1 MALDPPS
8 PHQPSSEDEL
18 RNENA
23 RLRQRIA
30 ELEHQ
35 IKVLTNLVY
44 GRSSEKARPL
54 ELNHPQQNI
63 LFPELLAL
71 QEKVEFATSAA
82 APSEP
87 VAESK
92 NDTRPSNK
100 RRSTFPEQ
108 LPRVRTVLELSPE
121 ERRCAQGH
129 EMIEM
134 GSEITQEL
142 ERVEVMLVH
151 EVERKKYI
159 CRQCQEGVKIAD
171 GPLRVI
177 EKGLLGRDALAWL
190 LTERFFNHLPY
201 HRLERKLEAEG
212 VSVSR
217 SLMCESVGTCAD
229 LLKPVFQQLVNEVKE
244 QEVVGS
250 DDTGVTI
257 QQTTRGGPKTAYLWV
272 YGDRDGRAV
281 FDFTLSRNRDGPKA
295 MLKGMRGYLQV
306 DACGLYDDLVADGA
320 IEVGCWAHARRGFVK
335 AEDSD
340 PALAQEAIRRIAM
353 LYAIETHIEKLELDT
368 DRVRGERQRLAVPV
382 LNDLFDW
389 LTVTKAKVLDKS
401 PMGKAIQY
409 AINQEKHLRRYVE
422 HGALEID
429 NNRSERNLR
438 TIAVGRKN
446 WVFIGNEN
454 YGHKAAVLYSLIV
467 TCHNIGI
474 DPRLYLRDVLVR
486 ISKTSDA
493 KSLTPHNWK
502 QRCLAEATQ
511 ERDAFRARI
520 LSSLKVAPSAMANGD

>member
-1 MALDPPS
+1 MALDSPFPPNS
-8 PHQPSSEDEL
+8 
-18 RNENA
+18 NEEHLQ
-23 RLRQRIA
+23 REVSTLRQRIA

-35 IKVLTNLVY
+35 ITVLTHLVY
-44 GRSSEKARPL
+44 GRSSEKMQPL
-54 ELNHPQQNI
+54 ELHHPQQNI

-71 QEKVEFATSAA
+71 QKKVEAA
-82 APSEP
+82 ASATPASEP
-87 VAESK
+87 ALESEPEP
-92 NDTRPSNK
+92 RPNNK
-100 RRSTFPEQ
+100 RRSTFPDHM
-108 LPRVRTVLELSPE
+108 PRVRTVLELPPE
-121 ERRCAQGH
+121 QRQCAQGH
-129 EMIEM
+129 ALVEM

-151 EVERKKYI
+151 EIERKKYI
-159 CRQCQEGVKIAD
+159 CRQCQEGVKIAE
-171 GPLRVI
+171 GPRRVI
-177 EKGLLGRDALAWL
+177 EKGLLGREALAWL

-217 SLMCESVGTCAD
+217 SLMCENAGTCAD
-229 LLKPVFQQLVNEVKE
+229 LLKPVFQELVNEVK
-244 QEVVGS
+244 QQAVIGS

-257 QQTTRGGPKTAYLWV
+257 QQTARGGPKTAYLWV
-272 YGDRDGRAV
+272 YGDRAGRAV
-281 FDFTLSRNRDGPKA
+281 FDFTLARNRDGPKA
-295 MLKGMRGYLQV
+295 MLKGARGYLQV
-306 DACGLYDDLVADGA
+306 DACGLYDDLIADGA
-320 IEVGCWAHARRGFVK
+320 IEAGCWAHARRGFVK

-340 PALAQEAIRRIAM
+340 PALANEAIRRIAL
-353 LYAIETHIEKLELDT
+353 LYAIETGLAKLALDE
-368 DRVRGERQRLAVPV
+368 DGVRAERQRLAIPV
-382 LNDLFDW
+382 LNDLYDW
-389 LTVTKAKVLDKS
+389 LTITKNKVLDKS

-422 HGALEID
+422 SGALEID

-486 ISKTSDA
+486 IATTSDA
-493 KSLTPHNWK
+493 KSLTPHHWK
-502 QRCLAEATQ
+502 ARWQEEATQ
-511 ERDAFRARI
+511 ERDTFRAKI
-520 LSSLKVAPSAMANGD
+520 LSSLRVMPAPLPTGV